1 MLQSFD
7 QYGYIGVFVAL
18 LAAGFGFPIPEEIPV
33 VTAGIMVGH
42 EGTTLRWYYMLPV
55 VIAGVVIGDGVLYG
69 IGRLWGH
76 RLLNLRFVR
85 RKLVPVDKQAQIEK
99 NFAERG
105 IWVLLG
111 VRLLPGIRAPAFIMA
126 GVLRVPL
133 WRFVIA
139 DAIYAIPLV
148 NILFWLAYFL
158 TDKMLELVKKLD
170 EYKSL
175 VMVAVLSG
183 IAGAMIQRYLLSR
196 HVSTGEAPHVPDIIA
211 KPAVAVGH
219 AVEKAVEI
227 AVDTV
232 TGRHHEHKH
241 TDDNSPSVSETTP
254 QSEKGTEPKADMPP
268 PN

>member
-1 MLQSFD
+1 
-7 QYGYIGVFVAL
+7 
-18 LAAGFGFPIPEEIPV
+18 
-33 VTAGIMVGH
+33 
-42 EGTTLRWYYMLPV
+42 
-55 VIAGVVIGDGVLYG
+55 
-69 IGRLWGH
+69 
-76 RLLNLRFVR
+76 
-85 RKLVPVDKQAQIEK
+85 
-99 NFAERG
+99 
-105 IWVLLG
+105 
-111 VRLLPGIRAPAFIMA
+111 
-126 GVLRVPL
+126 
-133 WRFVIA
+133 
-139 DAIYAIPLV
+139 
-148 NILFWLAYFL
+148 
-158 TDKMLELVKKLD
+158 MLELVKKLD